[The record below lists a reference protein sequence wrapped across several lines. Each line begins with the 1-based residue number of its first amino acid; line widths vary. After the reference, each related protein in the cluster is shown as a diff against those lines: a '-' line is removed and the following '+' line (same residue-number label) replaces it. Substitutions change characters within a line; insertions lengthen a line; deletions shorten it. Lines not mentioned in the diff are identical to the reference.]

1 VQSLGAEFIEVD
13 MKEDGSGAGG
23 YAKVMSKEFIEAE
36 MKLFYEQCRE
46 VDIVITTA
54 LIPGKP
60 APKLI
65 TKAMLGAMKP
75 GSVIVDL
82 AAEAGGNCEATVP
95 GKLAKYNGVSIIGEC
110 YVPYLSSCSH
120 HLQAILI
127 SRLVYQHNRRR
138 STRTTSPNSSCL

>member
-1 VQSLGAEFIEVD
+1 
-13 MKEDGSGAGG
+13 M
-23 YAKVMSKEFIEAE
+23 
-36 MKLFYEQCRE
+36 QCRE

-75 GSVIVDL
+75 GSVVVDL

-95 GKLAKYNGVSIIGEC
+95 GKLAKHGGVTIIGE
-110 YVPYLSSCSH
+110 VH
-120 HLQAILI
+120 
-127 SRLVYQHNRRR
+127 
-138 STRTTSPNSSCL
+138 

>member
-13 MKEDGSGAGG
+13 IKEDGSGAGG

-110 YVPYLSSCSH
+110 YVLPYLSSCSH
-120 HLQAILI
+120 HL
-127 SRLVYQHNRRR
+127 
-138 STRTTSPNSSCL
+138 